1 MSVRLPIPDLAK
13 GAAHTNTTRSFM
25 EDISARRSLRMI
37 TYGSFPLY
45 LAVLAPITYCGSI
58 FLKDIVQYQQANGPF
73 LFTVSGAI
81 AAIVFFMGYMILLNE
96 YPFSIIKAKSDVIEG
111 PYMEYAAKYRSVVF
125 VTRGFLMFV
134 LGALFSVLFIG
145 IPPNVFSWGILV
157 NIVVALIFVFMMGIF
172 SAFTP
177 VFTNRQLLP
186 TIVGTSLLGVLAIVI
201 GVL

>member
-1 MSVRLPIPDLAK
+1 
-13 GAAHTNTTRSFM
+13 
-25 EDISARRSLRMI
+25 
-37 TYGSFPLY
+37 
-45 LAVLAPITYCGSI
+45 
-58 FLKDIVQYQQANGPF
+58 
-73 LFTVSGAI
+73 
-81 AAIVFFMGYMILLNE
+81 MILLNE

-125 VTRGFLMFV
+125 ITRGFLMFV

>member
-1 MSVRLPIPDLAK
+1 MSIEKKLAVVNK
-13 GAAHTNTTRSFM
+13 KFSEIIRNEETS
-25 EDISARRSLRMI
+25 EDIQKLRAELRKIENRIRRKQDIHTIRLNKIRRQK
-37 TYGSFPLY
+37 
-45 LAVLAPITYCGSI
+45 SI
-58 FLKDIVQYQQANGPF
+58 D
-73 LFTVSGAI
+73 LFKTA
-81 AAIVFFMGYMILLNE
+81 LEE

>member
-1 MSVRLPIPDLAK
+1 
-13 GAAHTNTTRSFM
+13 
-25 EDISARRSLRMI
+25 
-37 TYGSFPLY
+37 
-45 LAVLAPITYCGSI
+45 
-58 FLKDIVQYQQANGPF
+58 
-73 LFTVSGAI
+73 
-81 AAIVFFMGYMILLNE
+81 
-96 YPFSIIKAKSDVIEG
+96 
-111 PYMEYAAKYRSVVF
+111 
-125 VTRGFLMFV
+125 MFV

-201 GVL
+201 GVLWGGYLKFVMQPKHMVSLGGYIVETQFPYRNLIVINKTSEPIKIEIPVFDESWIEEHRELGLEVIPVSKEDNYLKMWKRAHAELDKIRN